1 LLTALSLAATLLGGF
16 ARTPW
21 WFWLVGA
28 AALALLMATNPDRLR
43 ATYAEARGLNSFTL
57 LLGDLKTL
65 SIACMMSA
73 AAFGLGTALSL
84 VLSF

>member
-28 AALALLMATNPDRLR
+28 AVLALLMATNPDRLR
-43 ATYAEARGLNSFTL
+43 ASYAEARGLNSVAL
-57 LLGDLKTL
+57 LLSDLKTL
-65 SIACMMSA
+65 SIASLMSA

-84 VLSF
+84 ALHL